1 MRAVR
6 RGPEWRVTA
15 PQGNCN
21 MPAGSEGMIEWM
33 LARDHFARQELAAQ
47 FSAVNEQTIL
57 DILQSLSSIGVLEA
71 L

>member
-1 MRAVR
+1 
-6 RGPEWRVTA
+6 
-15 PQGNCN
+15 
-21 MPAGSEGMIEWM
+21 MIEWM
-33 LARDHFARQELAAQ
+33 LARDHFARQELAAE